1 MTQGIGHRLGCWGLP
16 PLLALGAMLLASLLP
31 SSLLAWGVALGLALA
46 AAWLL
51 DWSRPRNELPPL
63 PEEVATTPADAPS
76 AGVVGLDD
84 LCRQVLPVW
93 GDHLGTVRHQAE
105 DAIATLSSQFST
117 LAQRL
122 DAAVQASRHGV
133 EGRDGGGLGAVLDDS
148 QNRLAGVVQ
157 SLRASLDNKQVLLKD
172 IGELNALTEQLH
184 AMAEDVGKIAS
195 QTNLL
200 ALNAAIEAARAGEAG
215 RGFSVVADEVR
226 KLSNESGQT
235 GSRIRET
242 VGVVNSTIAS
252 ALAAAEQYAKEEQ
265 QVISTAEGEV
275 AGVLEGFRRSM
286 ESLGEASAHLQEES
300 AGIGSEIA
308 GVLVSLQFQDRIDQI
323 LSHVSRDMD
332 KLKDLLSHPDTDE
345 GQVPDARSWLGAL
358 EDTYTT
364 AEQHAVHHGNAPGGS
379 QPEPAGITFF

>member
-1 MTQGIGHRLGCWGLP
+1 MNQWRVLLCWGLP
-16 PLLALGAMLLASLLP
+16 AGVSMVVGGVCYFAHDWPGVVLLLIALGMPLLASWGWWAANREEVLSLP
-31 SSLLAWGVALGLALA
+31 SPG
-46 AAWLL
+46 
-51 DWSRPRNELPPL
+51 
-63 PEEVATTPADAPS
+63 PEPGGGAESGP
-76 AGVVGLDD
+76 GVVGLDD

-93 GDHLGTVRHQAE
+93 GDHLGTVRRQAE

-122 DAAVQASRHGV
+122 NAAVEASRREV
-133 EGRDGGGLGAVLDDS
+133 EGDETHGLGVVLDES
-148 QNRLAGVVQ
+148 EGRLQTVTQ
-157 SLRASLDNKQVLLKD
+157 FLRSSLDNKQALLEEM
-172 IGELNALTEQLH
+172 GQLSSLTEQLR

-379 QPEPAGITFF
+379 NPEPAGITFF